1 MRAESPTAHSTGLC
15 AVAPSSRVF
24 KIRKKVVYDFVE
36 FSTSKRGMIKWVT
49 PLGRVFKI
57 HLKFPHEIGKVFVRQ
72 GQLIFNIQSSKIVV

>member
-1 MRAESPTAHSTGLC
+1 M
-15 AVAPSSRVF
+15 
-24 KIRKKVVYDFVE
+24 IR
-36 FSTSKRGMIKWVT
+36 WVT